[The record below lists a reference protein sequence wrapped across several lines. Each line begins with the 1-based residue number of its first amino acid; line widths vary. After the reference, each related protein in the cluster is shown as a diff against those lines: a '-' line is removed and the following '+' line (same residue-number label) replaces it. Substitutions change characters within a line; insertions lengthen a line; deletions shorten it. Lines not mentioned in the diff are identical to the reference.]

1 MMKKRA
7 IQLGVVLGLL
17 LLVAPYAASHC
28 EVPCGIY
35 DDGLRFKMIAE
46 DLDTIEKAM
55 KQIQGLA
62 KEAPVNYNQLVRWVN
77 TKEDHAN
84 RIQHIVSQYFM
95 TQKVKLGSE
104 HYTEKLSILHH
115 MLVYAMKCKQTTD
128 LKNVEI
134 LRDLLHKYSHG
145 QFDYTHKKDSK

>member
-1 MMKKRA
+1 MKKRA
-7 IQLGVVLGLL
+7 VQLGMVLAVILC
-17 LLVAPYAASHC
+17 VSSYAASHC

-35 DDGLRFKMIAE
+35 DDNLRFKMIAE
-46 DLDTIEKAM
+46 DIDTIEKAM
-55 KQIQGLA
+55 KQIQQLA
-62 KEAPVNYNQLVRWVN
+62 KEKPINYNQLVRWIN

-84 RIQHIVSQYFM
+84 RIQHTVSQYFM

-128 LKNVEI
+128 LKNAEI

-145 QFDYTHKKDSK
+145 DFDYTHKKDAK